1 MAIFIGGLI
10 NGILSVITFSTK
22 QSRENGCGL
31 YLMASSITSLL
42 TVTIFTAKFWFLLLT
57 QINPSVSQSILR
69 VGCISF
75 EFLLKICLYLDNWL
89 NACVALERL
98 MTVYKGVN
106 FSKMSSK

>member
-1 MAIFIGGLI
+1 
-10 NGILSVITFSTK
+10 
-22 QSRENGCGL
+22 L